1 MTTVATASN
10 PSANEDAILGFWET
24 VTFQNDGL
32 KVEGWAVRKK
42 DGTAPDSF
50 TFRWGTSRFDSPPN
64 ITRVDVPPTVGFG
77 TELCGVS
84 GFIPLP
90 SDVMS
95 DWADVSL
102 HANWADGATR
112 KLPTSRSLSTAELA
126 RFNFTTFEDFQ
137 SQYQNPAFRIKS
149 PLMQAYGAARALR
162 VAGDNL
168 AFSLAGA
175 ILAIYRCIEDDVFPR
190 AEAELLIKK
199 WNDQAPPLDENA
211 TGLMMRW
218 ATSMHL
224 AAGYAHLAW
233 GQYEEARVEFTAISR
248 YAGRIKTWP
257 QAVTNIAIGIFIGA
271 WLEWRNGNIDAA
283 KAVLAPAPSLL
294 QEGVGV
300 LKIWNWHMY
309 EELRGAV
316 NISQMCFSFLKR
328 LETHPE
334 EHIVPS
340 SITLRVSNASA
351 VLNRL
356 IKRGII
362 ADETIT
368 ISDARVDAP
377 VSEFEKAIVS

>member
-50 TFRWGTSRFDSPPN
+50 TFRWGNSRFDSPPN

-77 TELCGVS
+77 TELCGVRGS
-84 GFIPLP
+84 IPFP

-95 DWADVSL
+95 DWTNVSL
-102 HANWADGATR
+102 HANWSDGATR
-112 KLPTSRSLSTAELA
+112 ELPKSRSLSLA
-126 RFNFTTFEDFQ
+126 ALGRFNFNTFEDFQ

-149 PLMQAYGAARALR
+149 PLLQAYGAARALR
-162 VAGDNL
+162 MAGDNL
-168 AFSLAGA
+168 AYWLAA
-175 ILAIYRCIEDDVFPR
+175 ATVAIYRCIEDDIFPV
-190 AEAELLIKK
+190 AEAEALIKT
-199 WNDQAPPLDENA
+199 WREHAPHLDASA

-233 GQYEEARVEFTAISR
+233 GQYEEARKEFTVISR
-248 YAGRIKTWP
+248 YADRITTWP
-257 QAVTNIAIGIFIGA
+257 QAVTNIGIGMFIGA
-271 WLEWRNGNIDAA
+271 WLEWRQGNIEAA
-283 KAVLAPAPSLL
+283 KAVLAPTLTMF

-309 EELRGAV
+309 EELRGAT
-316 NISQMCFSFLKR
+316 NISQMCFTFLKR
-328 LETHPE
+328 LETDPE

-340 SITLRVSNASA
+340 SVVLKLANTSA

-356 IKRGII
+356 INRGLVKEEIL
-362 ADETIT
+362 
-368 ISDARVDAP
+368 P
-377 VSEFEKAIVS
+377 MGNK